1 MSNFPEKYTNI
12 HQLIPGKNAS
22 VFRATNS
29 YLNREVF
36 LKVYPIPEHDP
47 SSALI
52 EPQLIQSLEHENLV
66 RIFSADVL
74 PDNHLLLEMEIIE
87 GGSIQDIIDNAVAG
101 RTWPSVHRVL
111 DLTCDITHGLSAL
124 HNNVLVHRDIKPA
137 NIMVRN
143 APDREH
149 AVVTDLGLA
158 SSLDNSGRAFSSRH
172 ARVYRP
178 PEVWDNRGYSKA
190 SDVYQTGIVLYQ
202 MLGGTV
208 PYAKSDLDDGDL
220 AKITI
225 NQELFD
231 LQDIGP
237 HVDRGIR
244 RLIARCICKEEN
256 RIQTMKELLVEVQKE
271 KGKHL
276 DWTYSL
282 TDDGFNVLRVDGER
296 NFRIEVISNGKNEY
310 IVSGFKRI
318 DNRAERRFF
327 TDQTIR
333 HGDLGRSQ
341 VFRRLLS
348 K

>member
-1 MSNFPEKYTNI
+1 MSNLPEKYTNI
-12 HQLIPGKNAS
+12 QQLTPGKNAS

-29 YLNREVF
+29 FLNREVF
-36 LKVYPIPEHDP
+36 LKIYPIPEHDP

-52 EPQLIQSLEHENLV
+52 EPQLIQSLEHDNLV
-66 RIFSADVL
+66 RIFSADL
-74 PDNHLLLEMEIIE
+74 LHDNRLLLEMEIIE
-87 GGSIQDIIDNAVAG
+87 GGSIQGLIDNAVADS
-101 RTWPSVHRVL
+101 TWPSVHGVL
-111 DLTCDITHGLSAL
+111 DLTCDIAHGLSAL
-124 HNNVLVHRDIKPA
+124 HNHGLVHRDIKPA
-137 NIMVRN
+137 NIMVRD
-143 APDREH
+143 AADRQH

-158 SSLDNSGRAFSSRH
+158 SSLDDSGRAFSSRH
-172 ARVYRP
+172 ARLYRP
-178 PEVWDNRGYSKA
+178 PEVWDNQGYSKT

-202 MLGGTV
+202 MLGGVV
-208 PYAKSDLDDGDL
+208 PYQTANLDDADL
-220 AKITI
+220 ARITI
-225 NQELFD
+225 NGELFD

-244 RLIARCICKEEN
+244 SLISRCICKEEN

-282 TDDGFNVLRVDGER
+282 TDDGFNVLRVDGKR
-296 NFRIEVISNGKNEY
+296 TFRIEVMSMGNDEY

-318 DNRAERRFF
+318 NNRAERRYFS
-327 TDQTIR
+327 DQTIR